1 MSRVAERTD
10 ELEQLRDLVS
20 KQQREIR
27 ELTDARSVALKI
39 IADQQHELARLR
51 RALSHS

>member
-1 MSRVAERTD
+1 MSTRMPYGGPDAHEACRA

-20 KQQREIR
+20 KQQREIE
-27 ELTDARSVALKI
+27 ELRRMND
-39 IADQQHELARLR
+39 RLL

>member
-1 MSRVAERTD
+1 MSGND
-10 ELEQLRDLVS
+10 EPLRDLIA
-20 KQQREIR
+20 KQQREIEQLR
-27 ELTDARSVALKI
+27 DSLSVAHKI